1 MDLAHAISR
10 KKYTPPAGRVK
21 LSDDDDEDEDDDIDD
36 DDDGDDEDE
45 DEVTSNSREVSTN
58 CGGTGVEQGISTGRS
73 VGVITRA
80 VPRRLSIPRLHGK
93 TTRA

>member
-45 DEVTSNSREVSTN
+45 DGSHIEFTRSFNKLRRGGGGAGDKYRSIGRGDYSSSAST
-58 CGGTGVEQGISTGRS
+58 
-73 VGVITRA
+73 A
-80 VPRRLSIPRLHGK
+80 
-93 TTRA
+93 